1 MQTLGA
7 YPMVRMRRMRHD
19 DFSRRLMREN
29 VVTPNDLILPVF
41 VMEGKARREPV
52 PSMPGV
58 DRLTIDELLKVAG
71 ECVELGIPMIA
82 LFPHI
87 EDALKTPDGREAAN
101 PDGLIP
107 RSVKALKAAY
117 PQLGVMCDV
126 ALDPYTTHGQDGLI
140 DETGYILN
148 DETIEMLV
156 RQVMAQAKAGA
167 DVVAPS
173 DMMDGRIGII
183 RKALEDEGLIH
194 TRIMVIRPS
203 MLRLTMDLSATL
215 SDPLRTLAAPI
226 RPSIS
231 RILPTATKRFGK
243 WASIWP
249 KAPIW

>member
-87 EDALKTPDGREAAN
+87 EDALK
-101 PDGLIP
+101 
-107 RSVKALKAAY
+107 
-117 PQLGVMCDV
+117 
-126 ALDPYTTHGQDGLI
+126 
-140 DETGYILN
+140 
-148 DETIEMLV
+148 
-156 RQVMAQAKAGA
+156 
-167 DVVAPS
+167 PS
-173 DMMDGRIGII
+173 G
-183 RKALEDEGLIH
+183 
-194 TRIMVIRPS
+194 
-203 MLRLTMDLSATL
+203 
-215 SDPLRTLAAPI
+215 LAAKLPTQMVNSTQCQGSES
-226 RPSIS
+226 SIS
-231 RILPTATKRFGK
+231 PAWRDV
-243 WASIWP
+243 
-249 KAPIW
+249 